1 MDETTWLVALLN
13 PDAVSASIS
22 PANISTG
29 PTIENDWNGSAT
41 ALFGG
46 DASTKAPA
54 PTIIDIRN
62 MQKNKAARYDLSS
75 NDLIVVYETGESS
88 EYPTISWDIRN
99 ETHTM
104 TMNIRTLQDER
115 GASDANFARDRLDN
129 LYKVLRHR
137 IEQNRRGVTITIGS
151 NSHKID
157 QLHIGSRT
165 ESNDRNK
172 RLFGYKVTVELRRFA
187 VALP

>member
-13 PDAVSASIS
+13 PDAVSATIN
-22 PANISTG
+22 PAEISTG
-29 PTIENDWNGSAT
+29 VDNDWNGSAT
-41 ALFGG
+41 ALFAG

-54 PTIIDIRN
+54 PTIVDIRN

-88 EYPTISWDIRN
+88 EYPTINWDIRN
-99 ETHTM
+99 EKYTM

-115 GASDANFARDRLDN
+115 GASDQNFARNRLDN
-129 LYKVLRHR
+129 LYKVVRHR

-151 NSHKID
+151 DSYKID
-157 QLHIGSRT
+157 QLHLGSRT